1 MSDKGV
7 KIITP
12 VGPLSWVQITGKG
25 KENYNKDGFNY
36 VATLTLDKKTAEP
49 LLAEIEEIAKGC
61 SATLKVKSKGYRPVY
76 LDKDG
81 NQFVETENREFDKEA
96 GDTETDL
103 LAFSFA
109 TRTTFD
115 DGKPTTIGTYNAK
128 GDKVVLGERLI
139 GNGTIGSI
147 SGKGKVYVN
156 GRNTGVSLYLKA
168 IQIVKYVPYEGDAG
182 FAAVDDADAFTGFDD
197 ANDDFQKSEPE
208 ASAADAAAAPKTK
221 PKL

>member
-61 SATLKVKSKGYRPVY
+61 PATLKVKSKGYRPVFV
-76 LDKDG
+76 DKDG
-81 NQFVETENREFDKEA
+81 NQFVETENREFNEKA
-96 GDTETDL
+96 GDKPTDL
-103 LAFSFA
+103 IAFSFA

-115 DGKPTTIGTYNAK
+115 DGKPTVIGVYNAK
-128 GDKVVLGERLI
+128 GDKVTLGERLI

-168 IQIVKYVPYEGDAG
+168 VQIVKYVPYDGDAG

-197 ANDDFQKSEPE
+197 ANDDFQKSEP
-208 ASAADAAAAPKTK
+208 DAAPATEVQKTK

>member
-36 VATLTLDKKTAEP
+36 VATLTLDEKTAAP
-49 LLAEIEEIAKGC
+49 LLAQIDEIAKGC
-61 SATLKVKSKGYRPVY
+61 PTTLKLKSKGYRPVF

-81 NQFVETENREFDKEA
+81 NQFVETENREFDEKA
-96 GDTETDL
+96 GDKKTDL

-115 DGKPTTIGTYNAK
+115 DGKLTVIGTYNAK

-197 ANDDFQKSEPE
+197 ANDDFQKSEP
-208 ASAADAAAAPKTK
+208 DATPANETPKTK